1 MFEKQKPK
9 TGYTIVPDEFAN
21 FTLPR
26 LLPDR
31 WLDRLIAR
39 VRAAEDPQAADPL
52 GRRLRVLVAEG
63 RISPALARELR
74 DLHHST
80 NKGRDES

>member
-1 MFEKQKPK
+1 VFEKQKPK

-39 VRAAEDPQAADPL
+39 KA
-52 GRRLRVLVAEG
+52 GLV
-63 RISPALARELR
+63 
-74 DLHHST
+74 
-80 NKGRDES
+80 